1 VYWNFFLDF
10 GPLNLGQT
18 YRFCELLNRL
28 LAAPE
33 HKNKVIYYYSST
45 HSHRRTNSVTLMT
58 AWALIYLGRTPEE
71 AFAPFED
78 AYPAFPPFHDASPCV
93 CSYKLTILDCLR
105 GIKKAMDCGFVD
117 FNNFNIEEFEHFE
130 KVENGDLTWL
140 SHRTCAFAGP
150 HNTHSSSVEGYYTL
164 TPEDYVPHFKKR
176 GVGMVIRLNK
186 KYYDEGRFT
195 REGIQHRDLYYL
207 DGSTPTE
214 EVLQTFLGIMEAVDP
229 SHKIAV
235 HCKAGLGRTGSCIGA
250 YWMKHY
256 GWTAAEV
263 IGWMRVCRP
272 GMVIGPQQHWME
284 RQQEVQWRAGD
295 AMRSRQQQGER
306 KSSSSSGGM
315 MSPNRDKKQSSLKS
329 PHTRVNSKG
338 ESQGDFLRSRR
349 SPKAE
354 RR

>member
-1 VYWNFFLDF
+1 M
-10 GPLNLGQT
+10 
-18 YRFCELLNRL
+18 E
-28 LAAPE
+28 
-33 HKNKVIYYYSST
+33 
-45 HSHRRTNSVTLMT
+45 
-58 AWALIYLGRTPEE
+58 
-71 AFAPFED
+71 
-78 AYPAFPPFHDASPCV
+78 
-93 CSYKLTILDCLR
+93 
-105 GIKKAMDCGFVD
+105 CGFVD
-117 FNNFNIEEFEHFE
+117 FNNFDIEEFEHFE

-164 TPEDYVPHFKKR
+164 TPEDYIPHFKKKK
-176 GVGMVIRLNK
+176 VGMVIRLNK

-214 EVLQTFLGIMEAVDP
+214 EVLQTFLSIMEGVDP
-229 SHKIAV
+229 SHRIAV

-284 RQQEVQWRAGD
+284 RQQEVQWRAGA
-295 AMRSRQQQGER
+295 AMRQRQQKNEKKGTGSGER
-306 KSSSSSGGM
+306 KTSN
-315 MSPNRDKKQSSLKS
+315 SPARDSKQSSSMNS

-349 SPKAE
+349 SPKNE

>member
-1 VYWNFFLDF
+1 VGVICCRAIADCRFL
-10 GPLNLGQT
+10 
-18 YRFCELLNRL
+18 LLL
-28 LAAPE
+28 PWHL
-33 HKNKVIYYYSST
+33 
-45 HSHRRTNSVTLMT
+45 
-58 AWALIYLGRTPEE
+58 
-71 AFAPFED
+71 FE
-78 AYPAFPPFHDASPCV
+78 
-93 CSYKLTILDCLR
+93 
-105 GIKKAMDCGFVD
+105 
-117 FNNFNIEEFEHFE
+117 
-130 KVENGDLTWL
+130 
-140 SHRTCAFAGP
+140 
-150 HNTHSSSVEGYYTL
+150 
-164 TPEDYVPHFKKR
+164 
-176 GVGMVIRLNK
+176 
-186 KYYDEGRFT
+186 
-195 REGIQHRDLYYL
+195 Q
-207 DGSTPTE
+207 
-214 EVLQTFLGIMEAVDP
+214 
-229 SHKIAV
+229 
-235 HCKAGLGRTGSCIGA
+235 
-250 YWMKHY
+250 MKHY